1 MAQTIGVVGGGAWGT
16 ALATV
21 AARAGHEVILWVREP
36 EVAEAINSRHEN
48 SLFLPGVILPDS
60 IRASTDPQ
68 TLGAADILLLV
79 APAQHM
85 RGVLTILAPHLK
97 SGAPVVV
104 CAKGI
109 EESTGALMSE
119 VTSEIL
125 PSHPLAVLS
134 GPTFAA
140 EVARGQPAAV
150 TLASKYQ
157 TVIARIT
164 EALGQPTFRPY
175 GSTDVV
181 GAEIGGAVKNVIAIA
196 AGIVDGCE
204 LGENARAAVITRGM
218 AEILRFAQSRGAER
232 ETMLGLCGLGDMILT
247 CGSPQS
253 RNMSLGRD
261 LGRGRSLADILGERK
276 SVAEGVYTARVLAN
290 IARERGI
297 DMPIVQAVAAI
308 LHEGQSVQDAIEDLL
323 QRPFRPELQG

>member
-1 MAQTIGVVGGGAWGT
+1 MMQTVGVVGGGAWGT
-16 ALATV
+16 ALAAV
-21 AARAGHEVILWVREP
+21 AARASNTVILWVREP
-36 EVAEAINSRHEN
+36 EVADSINSRQQN
-48 SLFLPGVILPDS
+48 SVFLPGITLPEG
-60 IRASTDPQ
+60 IRATVDPAE
-68 TLGAADILLLV
+68 LGMADIILLV

-85 RGVLTILAPHLK
+85 RTVTTKIAPMLK
-97 SGAPVVV
+97 AGAPVVI

-109 EESTGALMSE
+109 EEATGSLMSE
-119 VTSEIL
+119 VVAETL

-134 GPTFAA
+134 GPTFAS
-140 EVARGQPAAV
+140 EVAEGKPAAV

-157 TVIARIT
+157 TIIARVT
-164 EALGQPTFRPY
+164 ECLGLPTFRPY
-175 GSTDVV
+175 ASSDVV

-196 AGIVDGCE
+196 AGIVDGCG

-261 LGRGRSLADILGERK
+261 IGRGRTLQDILAERK
-276 SVAEGVYTARVLAN
+276 SVAEGVYTARVLADT
-290 IARERGI
+290 ARERGL
-297 DMPIVQAVAAI
+297 DMPIVQAISAI
-308 LHEGQSVQDAIEDLL
+308 LHDGQSVQAAIEDLL
-323 QRPFRPELQG
+323 HRPFRPEL

>member
-1 MAQTIGVVGGGAWGT
+1 MMQTIGVVGGGAWGT
-16 ALATV
+16 ALAAV
-21 AARAGHEVILWVREP
+21 AARAGHDALLWVREP
-36 EVAEAINSRHEN
+36 EVAKAINDQHEN
-48 SLFLPGVILPDS
+48 TVFLPGIALPAGL
-60 IRASTDPQ
+60 RAT
-68 TLGAADILLLV
+68 TEAAGLGAADIVLLV

-85 RGVLTILAPHLK
+85 RSVLGTLAPALK
-97 SGAPVVV
+97 PGAPVVI

-109 EESTGALMSE
+109 EEATGALMSE
-119 VTSEIL
+119 VVAEAL

-134 GPTFAA
+134 GPTFAG
-140 EVARGQPAAV
+140 EVARGLPTAV

-157 TVIARIT
+157 TVIARVT

-175 GSTDVV
+175 ASSDVV

-196 AGIVDGCE
+196 AGIVDGCN

-253 RNMSLGRD
+253 RNMSLGREI
-261 LGRGRSLADILGERK
+261 GRGRALADILAERK
-276 SVAEGVYTARVLAN
+276 SVAEGVYTARVLAG

-308 LHEGQSVQDAIEDLL
+308 LHDGQSVKAAIEDLL
-323 QRPFRPELQG
+323 QRPFRAELQD